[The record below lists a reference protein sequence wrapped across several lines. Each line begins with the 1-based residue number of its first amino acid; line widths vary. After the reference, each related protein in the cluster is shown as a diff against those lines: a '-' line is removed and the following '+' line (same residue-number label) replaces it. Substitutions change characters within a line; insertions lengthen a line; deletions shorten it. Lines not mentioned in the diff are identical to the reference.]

1 MIDYSDDDDYDEGD
15 DDDKDVDVKEYSAH
29 LYSGSSLSTGAR
41 TMVVVRPPSCEI
53 KPMTRW
59 QLPFGGLAS
68 SLSDQFQHREKDHHL
83 SPFRLKQVLCS
94 LHVSVDVLRS

>member
-1 MIDYSDDDDYDEGD
+1 MWPVIIDYSDDY

-53 KPMTRW
+53 KLMTRW

-68 SLSDQFQHREKDHHL
+68 SLSD
-83 SPFRLKQVLCS
+83 
-94 LHVSVDVLRS
+94 

>member
-53 KPMTRW
+53 KLRRDGNCHSVDW
-59 QLPFGGLAS
+59 QDQCQSSFNIARKITTSPHSAS
-68 SLSDQFQHREKDHHL
+68 SRFSAA
-83 SPFRLKQVLCS
+83 SMS
-94 LHVSVDVLRS
+94 A

>member
-1 MIDYSDDDDYDEGD
+1 MIDYSDDDDDDE
-15 DDDKDVDVKEYSAH
+15 DVDVQEYSAH

-53 KPMTRW
+53 KLMARW
-59 QLPFGGLAS
+59 QLPFGGLANS
-68 SLSDQFQHREKDHHL
+68 VSDQFQHREKDHHL